1 MKAVKL
7 IVFLVVVGLMATP
20 ALAAGGSSDQGS
32 SDQGAGGAAKMS
44 QAEGRIDKLD
54 PSNKTMEVARGEGL
68 SPLTLKVDRSTEI
81 MDRNGAK
88 VDFSTLKQGDRVW
101 ASYHR
106 KDNQDVAQ
114 KITIMSPTAGPK
126 HGASQPAAPGAGQ

>member
-20 ALAAGGSSDQGS
+20 ALAANGS

-68 SPLTLKVDRSTEI
+68 SPLTLKVDSSTEI
-81 MDRNGAK
+81 MNRNGAK